1 MKLVKFDFPMVIFVL
16 WSKDESLIRNQYKF
30 AHSYFKKKHNVIH
43 QLYLSS
49 FEFYDEGFKKL
60 NKVKQVVMN
69 LKLINIHL
77 QAMLCIIL

>member
-1 MKLVKFDFPMVIFVL
+1 M
-16 WSKDESLIRNQYKF
+16 
-30 AHSYFKKKHNVIH
+30 IH

-77 QAMLCIIL
+77 QAILCITL

>member
-1 MKLVKFDFPMVIFVL
+1 M
-16 WSKDESLIRNQYKF
+16 
-30 AHSYFKKKHNVIH
+30 IH

-49 FEFYDEGFKKL
+49 FEFYDGGFKQL

-69 LKLINIHL
+69 LKLINVHL

>member
-1 MKLVKFDFPMVIFVL
+1 MFLSFEAKMKAWLETNKNLLVVIL
-16 WSKDESLIRNQYKF
+16 
-30 AHSYFKKKHNVIH
+30 KKKHNVIH

-77 QAMLCIIL
+77 QAILCIIL